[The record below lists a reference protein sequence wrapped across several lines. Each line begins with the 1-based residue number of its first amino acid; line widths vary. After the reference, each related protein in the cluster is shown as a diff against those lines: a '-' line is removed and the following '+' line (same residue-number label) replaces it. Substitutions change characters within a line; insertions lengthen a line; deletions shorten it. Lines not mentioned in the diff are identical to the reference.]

1 MSPLEYC
8 RPKSLSEAVALV
20 RHGRPLAGG
29 TKVTPRRREIRAVV
43 DLQDLDL
50 DGLEFEKDDL
60 LVGATVKLQTLVAAG
75 DRIPMALAE
84 ACRRE
89 AGLNL
94 RNMATL
100 AGTIVSADGRSP
112 IVTTL
117 LALGTRG
124 LLEPGDEDLSLDDL
138 LDRRGEGL
146 AGQLIV
152 SFSIPWPAHLAYA
165 QVARAPADRPLV
177 CAAVAGPGGKR
188 SHPQYRVALGGFGS
202 RPIVIQVKKGD
213 PEGAAEAA
221 RSAYASAGDAWA
233 SAEYR
238 SSVAGVLVHRL
249 LKEAVV

>member
-1 MSPLEYC
+1 M
-8 RPKSLSEAVALV
+8 V

-29 TKVTPRRREIRAVV
+29 TKVTPGRRAIRALV

-50 DGLEFEKDDL
+50 DGLEFEEDHIL
-60 LVGATVKLQTLVAAG
+60 AGATVKLQSLVAAG
-75 DRIPMALAE
+75 DRIPAALVE
-84 ACRRE
+84 ACRQE

-117 LALGTRG
+117 LALGTQG
-124 LLEPGDEDLSLDDL
+124 FLEPGGEELSLDDL

-146 AGQLIV
+146 AGRLIV
-152 SFSIPWPAHLAYA
+152 SFRIPRPAHLGYE
-165 QVARAPADRPLV
+165 QVARAPADRPII
-177 CAAVAGPGGKR
+177 CAAVARLGGKHSR
-188 SHPQYRVALGGFGS
+188 PEYRVALGGFGP
-202 RPIVIQVKKGD
+202 RPITLQAEKGD
-213 PEGAAEAA
+213 PERGAEAA

-238 SSVAGVLVHRL
+238 SSVAGVLVGRL
-249 LKEAVV
+249 LREAVV